1 MVCKW
6 TAEPDEEEN
15 SKMLEGRVSTQQMVP
30 AKKDSMSTSC
40 ACKIYVFFV
49 QDYIKITIEG
59 GEYKY
64 GVMVKMFHLTQ
75 DWRGI
80 MF

>member
-1 MVCKW
+1 
-6 TAEPDEEEN
+6 
-15 SKMLEGRVSTQQMVP
+15 MVP

-40 ACKIYVFFV
+40 ACKIYVLFV
-49 QDYIKITIEG
+49 KDYIKITIEG

-75 DWRGI
+75 D
-80 MF
+80 